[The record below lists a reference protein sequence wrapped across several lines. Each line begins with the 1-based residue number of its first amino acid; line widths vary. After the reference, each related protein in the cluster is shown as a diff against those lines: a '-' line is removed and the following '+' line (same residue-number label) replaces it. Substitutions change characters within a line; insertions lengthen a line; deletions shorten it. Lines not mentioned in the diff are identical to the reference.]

1 MVVVTFLATVMYKR
15 LDVSNREI
23 TLIAGWLYLPWV
35 IKPLWSMV
43 VEGTSTR
50 RRWTLATELLI
61 AFALVALAGAVGA
74 NALLTATVAAFAVIA
89 FLSATHDVAA
99 DGFYLVALDDRQQ
112 AFFVGIRSTAYR
124 IANVVGRGLLV
135 MLAGGI
141 ESASGDVPTA
151 WRWVYLTLAV
161 CFLVMTGYHA
171 VVLPRPAADRRHTG
185 PIVSFAALG
194 QPVVSF
200 FQKPGIGRMLAF
212 LLLYRLAEAQLVSLV
227 SPFLL
232 DDRSRGGLG
241 LTTTEVGF
249 VYGTLGIG
257 MLSLGGILG
266 GILVARDGLG
276 RWLWQMA
283 VAINLPNLAYVWLAA
298 VQPENLWAVSAA
310 VAVEQFGYG
319 FGFTAYMVYCMVI
332 ARGSHQTVHY
342 ALCTGFMAAGMML
355 PSMVSGWLQELL
367 GYPAFFGWVMLA
379 AVPALIATAGISLE
393 PDEGRRQTKT
403 RPDGGDS

>member
-141 ESASGDVPTA
+141 ESASGYVPTA

-276 RWLWQMA
+276 RWLWPMA

>member
-200 FQKPGIGRMLAF
+200 SQKPGIGRMLAF

-276 RWLWQMA
+276 RWLWPMA

-367 GYPAFFGWVMLA
+367 GYQAFFGWVMLA

>member
-276 RWLWQMA
+276 RWLWPMA